1 MAFLG
6 RLSTLSAGRIAH
18 ISLTAC
24 MVASALPLS
33 ACNKQDGT
41 GSGSTSGRPIDTPT
55 RGAQAAKVEMLAFV
69 DFECPYTRG
78 TAKGLL
84 ELAEKHKDSL
94 RIRFLNLPLDVHPN
108 AVLAARAAVA
118 AHKQGAYFKF
128 FEKMMA
134 AKTVGRDALLAW
146 AVEAGIDS
154 KKFVADMDSPE
165 ALKIVTRDV
174 GLAKVMG
181 ISGTPS
187 FVLNGVLYQGAQP
200 MEFWEKKVTEEAQKA
215 QGLLAAGTP
224 SSGLIK
230 AMVGSS
236 NPKGAA
242 DYEKYVLKGN
252 TPPDAPVPAKV
263 TRSSGVEAAQIQPA
277 GGGTGAVQMGD
288 PNQGAALEESKT
300 VWRVGV
306 RPDDPRIG
314 TDTALV
320 TIVAF
325 EDMECPFCAKLRPT
339 LKKLVDESN
348 GKVRVVFKHNPL
360 PFHPHAEAAAL
371 ALEAARNQ
379 KKFWEMYDYLLQHQQ
394 NLDPAGLADAATS
407 VGLDKAQF
415 QSAMV
420 SQGAKPRIDADVDQ
434 AAALGARGTPNLFVN
449 GRKVVGAKE
458 ESALKPLINE
468 EIGKAQELLKSGTA
482 AEKIYE
488 AVIAKG
494 KLLDSLAPEAKT
506 IKLPEKVA
514 MRGAPGASIEIVTFQ
529 DFQCPFSARLDPHLR
544 AIEEEFP
551 NRVKVIWLDYPLDK
565 IHGLALNFAE
575 AGQEAL
581 AQGKFWQFHKAVM
594 ANNDRLDEATL
605 MARAKE
611 AGLDLKKLDAALKDH
626 RHAAAVQANKAQGHQ
641 LGVKGTPTVFI
652 NGHQFA
658 PQNGFSANTF
668 RAAIQRLL
676 SAP

>member
-1 MAFLG
+1 
-6 RLSTLSAGRIAH
+6 
-18 ISLTAC
+18 
-24 MVASALPLS
+24 MVASALPLT
-33 ACNKQDGT
+33 ACNKESGT
-41 GSGSTSGRPIDTPT
+41 GSGSTSGRPIDTPA
-55 RGAQAAKVEMLAFV
+55 RGAQAAKVEMLAFL
-69 DFECPYTRG
+69 DFECPYSRG
-78 TAKGLL
+78 NAKGLL
-84 ELAEKHKDSL
+84 DLAEKHKDSL

-108 AVLAARAAVA
+108 ALIAARGAVA
-118 AHKQGAYFKF
+118 AHKQGAYFKY
-128 FEKMMA
+128 FEKMMV
-134 AKTVGRDALLAW
+134 AKSVGRDALLAW

-154 KKFVADMDSPE
+154 KKLVADLDSPE
-165 ALKIVTRDV
+165 SLKIVTRDV
-174 GLAKVMG
+174 GLAKVFG

-242 DYEKYVLKGN
+242 DYEKYILKGQ

-263 TRSSGVEAAQIQPA
+263 ARTSGVESAQIQPA
-277 GGGTGAVQMGD
+277 GGGTGAVQIGD
-288 PNQGAALEESKT
+288 PNQGQPLEDNKT
-300 VWRVGV
+300 LWRVGI
-306 RPDDPRIG
+306 RPDDPRMG
-314 TDTALV
+314 AETALV

-348 GKVRVVFKHNPL
+348 GKVRLVFKHNPL

-394 NLDPAGLADAATS
+394 NLDATGLADAATT

-449 GRKVVGAKE
+449 GRKMVGAKE
-458 ESALKPLINE
+458 EAALKALIDE
-468 EIGKAQELLKSGTA
+468 EIAKAQEMIKAGTA
-482 AEKIYE
+482 GEKIYE
-488 AVIAKG
+488 AIIAKG

-514 MRGAPGASIEIVTFQ
+514 RRGAPGAAIEIVTFQ

-551 NRVKVIWLDYPLDK
+551 GRVRVIWLDYPLDK
-565 IHGLALNFAE
+565 IHGLAQSFAE
-575 AGQEAL
+575 AGQQAL
-581 AQGKFWQFHKAVM
+581 AQGKFWEFHKAVM
-594 ANNDRLDEATL
+594 ANNDRLDDTAL
-605 MARAKE
+605 VARAKE

-626 RHAAAVQANKAQGHQ
+626 RHAAAVQANKALGDQV
-641 LGVKGTPTVFI
+641 GVKGTPTVFI
-652 NGHQFA
+652 NGHLFS